1 MSELTLT
8 VEETAKVL
16 GCSADKVYEMAA
28 QNKIPHVHLGKLI
41 RVPRTALEKWLL
53 ETALA
58 EVCTNND
65 LQDQRELLIAPV
77 ERKAI
82 KTGKKHWSD
91 IPGCGGRRRKMSG

>member
-16 GCSADKVYEMAA
+16 GCSTDKVYEMAA

-41 RVPRTALEKWLL
+41 RVPRAALEKWLL
-53 ETALA
+53 DTALA
-58 EVCTNND
+58 EVCANTGPQNP
-65 LQDQRELLIAPV
+65 QELLIAPA
-77 ERKAI
+77 ERNTI

-91 IPGCGGRRRKMSG
+91 IPGCGGRRRKMSS